1 MGLKM
6 KNFNI
11 FGVYW
16 NMQFSRVGRESRK
29 TNMKRGD
36 CLKRWAWTVCWF
48 KGGLLRKREGGFLR
62 RVVDTPMHTMSSQNN
77 LKVTTD
83 SYERKCLLVI
93 TKNKKHSSKQVVPIT
108 YTLEKGSLLL
118 PLFKVC
124 GWFVFRQ
131 SEKYVWYTLLCLS
144 LPCISRGQ

>member
-108 YTLEKGSLLL
+108 YTLEKRVFAVATFQSLWVVCFQTKWKICVVYFT
-118 PLFKVC
+118 LFE
-124 GWFVFRQ
+124 
-131 SEKYVWYTLLCLS
+131 SS
-144 LPCISRGQ
+144 LHF